1 MLSLVRKHAD
11 SWMIKAIIW
20 LIAFAFVGT
29 VFYSWGMGG
38 SIESRGEVVAEV
50 QGQEIRFGEYE
61 RTFNDLIDV
70 YRQQF
75 GSRFSQD
82 MIARL
87 DLKNVALDG
96 LIKNKLLLSEAKN
109 QNIGVSDKELID
121 HIQKIPA
128 FQRDKKFDRNVYMNF
143 LRFRRLSPKEFEDA
157 QRKNLTIEKLENLVK
172 QQAKVSTSEILEA
185 YAREENKVKLDYI
198 SIPETQFKANEE
210 PKEEEI
216 QEYYNKKKSNFRVEE
231 QTNFQFVK
239 LPYKDYEGKVEIHEE
254 DIDDYY
260 KTNIGKYRVEEQF
273 KASHILFRI
282 PASNNSSSEE
292 GDKKEDENKTKAKEK
307 ANDILLKI
315 QAGEDFA
322 ELAKVNSDDA
332 GTKNRGGDLGT
343 FPKGTMVKE
352 FENALMKL
360 KPGEV
365 SKPVLS
371 PFGYHLIKLGEK
383 IESRVKP
390 LDEVKESIEK
400 DLKARK
406 ARQRARRVLKHINK
420 GLELDQDLAKAAK
433 AREVEVDTTGFITRG
448 NHDVPKIGIVAE
460 FYNAAFMLA
469 KDRVSDPVHTAEAS
483 YLIKIAEVK
492 EPYIPELADV
502 KEQVI
507 DKVKAEKN
515 KNLTKENVDVF
526 TSQIEKN
533 KDISK
538 VAESLKF
545 VVQHTPLFGIDDS
558 IPGIGD
564 LQELKEKAFSLAE
577 GEVATVFAR
586 RAFYLF
592 KIAETQKA
600 QEPDQS
606 NKERLYKARQQAKG
620 EIFYANWYDK
630 LTEKAKIQ
638 KFPQFL

>member
-38 SIESRGEVVAEV
+38 SVESRGDVVAEV

-61 RTFNDLIDV
+61 RTFNDLIDI

-82 MIARL
+82 MIVRL

-121 HIQKIPA
+121 HIQKIPV

-172 QQAKVSTSEILEA
+172 EQAKVSTSEVLEA
-185 YAREENKVKLDYI
+185 YEREENKVKLDYI
-198 SIPETQFKANEE
+198 SIPETHFKANEE
-210 PKEEEI
+210 PKEEEV
-216 QEYYNKKKSNFRVEE
+216 QEYYNKNKSNFRVEE

-239 LPYKDYEGKVEIHEE
+239 LAYKDYEGKVEIHEE

-273 KASHILFRI
+273 KASHILFRV
-282 PASNNSSSEE
+282 PASNNSSNEE
-292 GDKKEDENKTKAKEK
+292 DDKKEDVNKTEAKEK

-352 FENALMKL
+352 FEKALLKL

-365 SKPVLS
+365 SQPVLS
-371 PFGYHLIKLGEK
+371 PFGYHLIKLGER
-383 IESRVKP
+383 IESRVKT

-400 DLKARK
+400 DLKSRK
-406 ARQRARRVLKHINK
+406 ARQRARRVLKHIYK
-420 GLELDQDLAKAAK
+420 EVEMDQDLARAAK
-433 AREVEVDTTGFITRG
+433 AKEAEVDTTGLIARS

-460 FYNAAFMLA
+460 FYNAAFTLA
-469 KDRVSDPVHTAEAS
+469 KDRVSEPVHTAEAS
-483 YLIKIAEVK
+483 YLIKIADVK
-492 EPYIPELADV
+492 EPYIPELEKV
-502 KEQVI
+502 KEKVVE
-507 DKVKAEKN
+507 KVKADKH
-515 KNLTKENVDVF
+515 KKLTKENVDVF
-526 TSQIEKN
+526 ANQIKKN

-538 VAESLKF
+538 VADSLKF

-564 LQELKEKAFSLAE
+564 LQELKEKAFSLAD
-577 GEVATVFAR
+577 GEVAMVFAR

-592 KIAETQKA
+592 KVAETKKA

-620 EIFYANWYDK
+620 EIFYANWYDR
-630 LTEKAKIQ
+630 LNEKAQIQ
-638 KFPQFL
+638 KFPEFL